1 MLNLN
6 EKKEEKKQEKNRVKI
21 IYFLLLG
28 LFIITLSLYIY
39 QKVFV
44 PEEVKTSNENNN
56 SSIIVDEQ
64 TEDESKETSVVNT
77 KDDNEVDVENIKT
90 VIKEFIPKFYTY
102 DGNNHGAYLEASKP
116 YLTNDFYKE
125 LVITDDADTTVPV
138 YFYRNVTDIS
148 FKDYEVNDSIYSFV
162 VDVKAD
168 LLDEQKTKLSTV
180 RVEFNIDLVKE
191 KNEWKIS
198 YFTLIGKSLTENET
212 TN

>member
-28 LFIITLSLYIY
+28 LFIITLLLYIY
-39 QKVFV
+39 QKVFA

-64 TEDESKETSVVNT
+64 TEDESIETSVVNT
-77 KDDNEVDVENIKT
+77 KDDNEVEVENIKS

-102 DGNNHGAYLEASKP
+102 NGNNHGAYLEASKP

-148 FKDYEVNDSIYSFV
+148 FKDYEVNDGIYSFV

-191 KNEWKIS
+191 KSEWKIS